1 VAIFVKGGQ
10 EGATKCPTFLSCKTL
25 AATAPKIFTLKTKD
39 RISMFYTDIKNWK
52 GLFYGVAYGL
62 FARAIFSMED
72 FTEDKPFFPTFG
84 LMTISFMFIV
94 PFVIGLITSYHNDK
108 ITSSRKIVIITMP
121 IFSVIGLVAV
131 SLLFGQEG
139 IICALMA
146 LPVFLFMSLL
156 GGLIGTRVFKR
167 NKTDKLYVS
176 LFVFLPFL
184 IAPIENQLGLT
195 DKIFT
200 EHTSIEINSTDK
212 IVWSNITR
220 VKPISERENNN
231 SLFQFMGFPRPIKAE
246 LDTIAIGG
254 IRKAIFARGLFFT
267 ETVTQM
273 NPNKILAFN
282 IVADPKSIP
291 PKALD
296 EHVLVGGKYFD
307 VLEGKYEIEKISED
321 KLTLHLTS
329 QFRLS
334 TRFNFYSGLWSKLIM
349 RDIQKN
355 ILEIIRQRSEQ
366 QNSSSS

>member
-1 VAIFVKGGQ
+1 MS
-10 EGATKCPTFLSCKTL
+10 E
-25 AATAPKIFTLKTKD
+25 
-39 RISMFYTDIKNWK
+39 FYKDIKNWK

-62 FARAIFSMED
+62 VSRAIFAMED
-72 FTEDKPFFPTFG
+72 FTEKKAYFPTYG

-94 PFVIGLITSYHNDK
+94 PFVVGLITAYHNDK
-108 ITSSRKIVIITMP
+108 ITSSRKIAMITMP
-121 IFSVIGLVAV
+121 IFSIIGLIGISVF
-131 SLLFGQEG
+131 SGQEG
-139 IICALMA
+139 IICAFMA
-146 LPVFLFMSLL
+146 LPVFLFMALL

-167 NKTDKLYVS
+167 NRTDKVYVS

-200 EHTSIEINSTDK
+200 EHTTIEINSTDL
-212 IVWSNITR
+212 IVWENITR
-220 VKPISERENNN
+220 VKPISEIENNN
-231 SLFQFMGFPRPIKAE
+231 SLFQFMGFPRPLEAE

-267 ETVTQM
+267 ETVTQIQ
-273 NPNKILAFN
+273 PNKILAFN

-296 EHVLVGGKYFD
+296 EHVMVGGKYFD
-307 VLEGKYEIEKISED
+307 VLEGKYEIEKLDETKI
-321 KLTLHLTS
+321 KLHLTS

-355 ILEIIRQRSEQ
+355 ILEIIKQRSEQ
-366 QNSSSS
+366 RKSSSS